1 MALVQQHLSPADWH
15 RVEKDY
21 FRSAYGPKDLP
32 FVLAWSLKGLSP
44 AGRRRAQALGGL
56 PMRILAFFVEPGF
69 RRREK
74 AAFG

>member
-1 MALVQQHLSPADWH
+1 MALVQRYLSQADWH

-21 FRSAYGPKDLP
+21 FQAAYGPKDLP

-44 AGRRRAQALGGL
+44 AGLRRAQRLGGL
-56 PMRILAFFVEPGF
+56 PMRVMAFFVEPGF
-69 RRREK
+69 RRRER